1 MAYTGVTEVRRYL
14 RGLDLSPLGDTTV
27 LQDAEIS
34 DAIEKAA
41 RQVDHF
47 THRTFI
53 TVTETRTFDGKGR
66 AFLPIPDLL
75 SLNFL
80 EIYQQRIP
88 ISEILTFPYNQLPTT
103 ALIYPSGV
111 FPLGAGGIKI
121 NGLWGFSTTVPP
133 EVAEATA
140 LLSAA
145 DILSRLSGSRDQG
158 TSSIVQGALSQHYQ
172 EGAYAQQ
179 IDRYTLRAYHQLCP
193 FVRWSLV

>member
-1 MAYTGVTEVRRYL
+1 MAYTGATEVRRYL

-34 DAIEKAA
+34 DAIGKAEH
-41 RQVDHF
+41 QVDHF
-47 THRTFI
+47 THRTFT
-53 TVTETRTFDGKGR
+53 TVIETRTFDGKGR

-75 SLNFL
+75 SLNSL

-111 FPLGAGGIKI
+111 FPSGVGGIKI
-121 NGLWGFSTTVPP
+121 DGLWGFATTVPS

-140 LLSAA
+140 LLAAA
-145 DILSRLSGSRDQG
+145 DILSRLAGSRDQG

-172 EGAYAQQ
+172 EGAYAHQ
-179 IDRYTLRAYHQLCP
+179 IERYTLRAYHQLWP
-193 FVRWSLV
+193 FVRLPLV